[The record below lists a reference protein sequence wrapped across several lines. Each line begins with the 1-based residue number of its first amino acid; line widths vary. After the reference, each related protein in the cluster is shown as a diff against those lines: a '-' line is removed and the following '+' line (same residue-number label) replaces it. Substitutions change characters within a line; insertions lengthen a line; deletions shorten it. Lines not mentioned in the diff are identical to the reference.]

1 MTSLYNLSIPVLTEV
16 LQTTRQVLEK
26 GEAFARAR
34 GLDPETLLS
43 ERVYPDMFDLRLQIT
58 VILVVARTT
67 INELAGGGQELAA
80 KITERGQSLEKMYT
94 LLDKTLAQLTTVRSA
109 DVDGKE
115 RVEVSCWFF
124 NQCLRCSAL
133 DFVQK
138 YALPTVYFHLSVTYA
153 ILRSKGAPLGKKDY
167 VAVFMKDF
175 ALPGAE

>member
-58 VILVVARTT
+58 VILV
-67 INELAGGGQELAA
+67 ELAA

-94 LLDKTLAQLTTVRSA
+94 LLDETLAQLTTVRSA

-115 RVEVSCWFF
+115 RVDVSCWFF

-138 YALPTVYFHLSVTYA
+138 YALPTVYFHHLSVTYA